1 MKKFRKSSG
10 IILKYGDEVLLCKR
24 SPEESLPNI
33 WSIPAGGMEN
43 GESPGQTAI
52 REFYEET
59 NIKLDTNIDLV
70 GMIHT
75 TNENNLKTGMMFVFL
90 KESKKKEEPN
100 LDKASHGQEHTSCR
114 YFKKEDLPKNKKTKE
129 LTSIIE
135 KILK

>member
-10 IILKYGDEVLLCKR
+10 IILKHNDEVLLCKR
-24 SPEESLPNI
+24 SPKESLPNV

-59 NIKLDTNIDLV
+59 NIEVDTKIDLV

-75 TNENNLKTGMMFVFL
+75 TDDGGLKTGMMFVFL
-90 KESKKKEEPN
+90 KKIKDKKDADLK
-100 LDKASHGQEHTSCR
+100 KASHGHEHTECK
-114 YFKKEDLPKNKKTKE
+114 YFKREDLPKNKRTKE
-129 LTSIIE
+129 LTSLIE